1 MKNTVEHVSLQWDA
15 EDFYAAYESV
25 CDTLDIE
32 PQGIGKMQAIQ
43 ELTEFFEE
51 HEEWLTS
58 RINDALH
65 EWLYLKM
72 KGNNE

>member
-51 HEEWLTS
+51 HEEWLTIK
-58 RINDALH
+58 INDALH
-65 EWLYLKM
+65 EWLYLKI